1 MPKKLPATGKK
12 VRGWFMHLI
21 VFGIVNAILW
31 YICYKGATSWVY
43 PWPSWITAAWGLTI
57 VAHACLVWANYED
70 KNHEEWTRQ
79 ANNG

>member
-1 MPKKLPATGKK
+1 MPNKLPATGKK
-12 VRGWFMHLI
+12 VSGWFIHLVI
-21 VFGIVNAILW
+21 FAIVNAFLW
-31 YICYKGATSWVY
+31 YICYHGKIGWVY

-70 KNHEEWTRQ
+70 KYHDEWTRQ